1 MLVAPTKTLRIWTKG
16 NTMFRLRLARTV
28 LVYLV
33 VKYLRWKL
41 SRFTRVSVK
50 RDTII
55 DAVFHV
61 SRPLRT

>member
-1 MLVAPTKTLRIWTKG
+1 
-16 NTMFRLRLARTV
+16 MFRLRLARTV